1 MTDKLLGD
9 SGSTN
14 YDSIGRLD
22 IHTIKGLNSTD
33 INVTDFDYNPA
44 SQIIKRSVTDSTK
57 QTAMPIGNPASYT
70 PNNLNQ
76 YGSVDGSTINYDPNG
91 NLTGHDSWAYGYD
104 AHNRLQSASRH
115 GASLS
120 LSYDPTGNLI
130 ATTLNNSTTD
140 YVYSGDQ
147 LIGEYDSGTEVYIYV
162 FEPGSTIPIA
172 RLSGSVVEYL
182 RADERGSIV
191 AVTDSWGEL
200 ESHQYDVYGV
210 PVDSSDSLFRYT
222 GQILLPGTELYHYKA
237 RAYHPELGRF
247 MQTDPIGYDDG
258 MNMYVYVGNDPV
270 NAVDPDGQKLRFAQ
284 GSTPAFKKQFAQ
296 IIKYHNA
303 GGTSGVFARLENRPE
318 IVTIK
323 EGSNHAFYFNL
334 SNDTITFDPTSG
346 LKVAPGQIQTPALG
360 VLHEAGHAEEHLTNP
375 TQVRKDINTP
385 DAQYGDAVEKKVIQN
400 KETPA
405 ANKLNEPT
413 RNSHGGTPVRVKCP
427 TCKK

>member
-1 MTDKLLGD
+1 
-9 SGSTN
+9 
-14 YDSIGRLD
+14 
-22 IHTIKGLNSTD
+22 
-33 INVTDFDYNPA
+33 
-44 SQIIKRSVTDSTK
+44 
-57 QTAMPIGNPASYT
+57 
-70 PNNLNQ
+70 
-76 YGSVDGSTINYDPNG
+76 
-91 NLTGHDSWAYGYD
+91 
-104 AHNRLQSASRH
+104 
-115 GASLS
+115 
-120 LSYDPTGNLI
+120 
-130 ATTLNNSTTD
+130 
-140 YVYSGDQ
+140 
-147 LIGEYDSGTEVYIYV
+147 
-162 FEPGSTIPIA
+162 
-172 RLSGSVVEYL
+172 
-182 RADERGSIV
+182 
-191 AVTDSWGEL
+191 
-200 ESHQYDVYGV
+200 
-210 PVDSSDSLFRYT
+210 
-222 GQILLPGTELYHYKA
+222 
-237 RAYHPELGRF
+237 
-247 MQTDPIGYDDG
+247 
-258 MNMYVYVGNDPV
+258 MYVYVGNDPV